1 MDSQH
6 GARNKFH
13 VRNKS
18 KQSGNK
24 ISMYSDA
31 HIQIRNMGTQKEAS
45 AHNDKTEMDN
55 VRMDPVVDLEHCM
68 DNDIQSLLNTDSIPY
83 LPINNRNLNGMM
95 IQNRV
100 DKELHNRFA
109 RLEAECCHWR
119 SLAQKLLLANR
130 TVNNQSENFS
140 GNQEILNEN
149 KKKRH
154 RSSSSS
160 SSFQALNSAITGNP
174 EVMFNSNWSDEIGLE
189 ITEIGNS
196 RSDYDYSTDTVEH
209 SSYRKGKN
217 RNYYN
222 PYQYQRPCGQPT
234 NKFPYNCYHCKKQGH
249 SFLHCRFA
257 SQIDKER
264 ITSRL
269 NQNNYTG
276 HQQKVEKPRQP

>member
-6 GARNKFH
+6 GARNKFY

-18 KQSGNK
+18 NQSGNK

-83 LPINNRNLNGMM
+83 LPINNRNLHGMM

-100 DKELHNRFA
+100 DRELNNRFT

-140 GNQEILNEN
+140 GNQETLNEN
-149 KKKRH
+149 KKKEH

-160 SSFQALNSAITGNP
+160 SSTISSTSFQVLNSAITGIA
-174 EVMFNSNWSDEIGLE
+174 EVMFVQTGATKLETQAEKSNTVATEMGKIE
-189 ITEIGNS
+189 ITITHININA
-196 RSDYDYSTDTVEH
+196 RVI
-209 SSYRKGKN
+209 N
-217 RNYYN
+217 
-222 PYQYQRPCGQPT
+222 QQI
-234 NKFPYNCYHCKKQGH
+234 
-249 SFLHCRFA
+249 SFHIIA
-257 SQIDKER
+257 I
-264 ITSRL
+264 I
-269 NQNNYTG
+269 
-276 HQQKVEKPRQP
+276 V